1 MVALRRSESSDFA
14 RLRHLLSKRVRSR
27 LIDRL
32 SLPVTASAADV
43 LKEALRI
50 GERLERQM
58 EEQIVNDL
66 IIGDDKHH
74 PFTLG
79 LERTRAR
86 VVRRTDLAHGLCS
99 GLQAR
104 RRPVLSMRDAVR
116 CIRRQ
121 L

>member
-43 LKEALRI
+43 LKEGLRI

-79 LERTRAR
+79 LERTVHALCEERIWRMAGGDDAGETR
-86 VVRRTDLAHGLCS
+86 V
-99 GLQAR
+99 
-104 RRPVLSMRDAVR
+104 PAVAGSNDHE
-116 CIRRQ
+116 
-121 L
+121 